1 MGYPGG
7 LWLTCRVQ
15 LYTKYKVVRSRSL
28 LRGLFYSLLALSGL
42 VFLGWVFWHASNQ
55 AELELPPERGQAART
70 NPPPLPVARPKPS
83 PPANAGPTNRMP
95 PVLPAPAPVPAN
107 PPMPRSI
114 SPPAPSTNAPAPA
127 APKAFGRRPQ
137 NVLEGQIA
145 LTRSGISCGS
155 LDGVMGSQTR
165 SAVRTFQRSQGLAVT
180 GEFDAPTRDRLV
192 LDTPPLGAY
201 TLTSNDLARLGPIGK
216 TWLEKSEQQRMDYET
231 ALELVAE
238 KSRSH
243 PNLIRRLNPE
253 VDWTSVV
260 AGTVVQVPQ
269 AAPAPP
275 HARVSFIRIHL
286 AERTLDAFDASSNL
300 LAHYPCSI
308 ARQLEKR
315 PVGELH
321 VAAIAANPNYTFNP
335 AVFPESAEARELD
348 RKLLLPAGPNNP
360 VGTAWIG
367 LDRPGYG
374 IHGTPRPEDVGRTES
389 HGCFRLANWNA
400 EHLLQMLS
408 LGSSVFV
415 EP

>member
-7 LWLTCRVQ
+7 LWLTGRVR

-28 LRGLFYSLLALSGL
+28 LRALFYSLLALSGL
-42 VFLGWVFWHASNQ
+42 VFLGWVFWHASNL
-55 AELELPPERGQAART
+55 AEPEVLPERGQTART
-70 NPPPLPVARPKPS
+70 NRPPLPVTRPNMPPPSGAAR
-83 PPANAGPTNRMP
+83 TNRMP
-95 PVLPAPAPVPAN
+95 PLLPAPVPGTPLMARTIT
-107 PPMPRSI
+107 PV
-114 SPPAPSTNAPAPA
+114 PSTTNAPAPFA
-127 APKAFGRRPQ
+127 LKSAGRKPQ

-165 SAVRTFQRSQGLAVT
+165 AALRAFQQSQGLAVT
-180 GEFDAPTRDRLV
+180 GELDAPTRDRLL
-192 LDTPPLGAY
+192 LDTPPLSSY
-201 TLTSNDLARLGPIGK
+201 TLTSNDLARLGPVGR
-216 TWLEKSEQQRMDYET
+216 TWLEKSEQERMDYET

-243 PNLIRRLNPE
+243 PGLIRRLNPE
-253 VDWTSVV
+253 VDWANVV
-260 AGTVVQVPQ
+260 AGTVVRVPQ
-269 AAPAPP
+269 AAPVPP

-286 AERTLDAFDASSNL
+286 TEKTLDAFDASSNL

-335 AVFPESAEARELD
+335 ELFPESAEARQLD
-348 RKLLLPAGPNNP
+348 RRLLLPAGPNNP

-374 IHGTPRPEDVGRTES
+374 IHGTPKPEDVGRTES
-389 HGCFRLANWNA
+389 HGCFRLANWNV
-400 EHLLQMLS
+400 EQLLQMLT
-408 LGSSVFV
+408 LGVSVFV